1 MTDAADAAW
10 MHDLA
15 AELGEDPLRADE
27 LAELRALAQAHPA
40 PWGPSPPAT
49 TDLAL
54 AQVLR
59 RAARLQRTRQR
70 AWLVVSMAAALLFCA
85 SPTLV
90 RWRVDRPGNPDRL
103 THMSRVG
110 LVFWT
115 SSAH

>member
-1 MTDAADAAW
+1 MTDAENATW
-10 MHDLA
+10 LHDLA
-15 AELGEDPLRADE
+15 EELGEAPLRADE
-27 LAELRALAQAHPA
+27 LAELRGLARAQPA
-40 PWGPSPPAT
+40 PWGPSPPPA

-59 RAARLQRTRQR
+59 QATRLQRTRQR

-103 THMSRVG
+103 TQMSRVG

-115 SSAH
+115 SSAR

>member
-1 MTDAADAAW
+1 MTDAADATW

-15 AELGEDPLRADE
+15 AELGEAPLRADE
-27 LAELRALAQAHPA
+27 LAELRDLARAHPA
-40 PWGPSPPAT
+40 PWGSPPPVA

-59 RAARLQRTRQR
+59 RGARLQRTRQR
-70 AWLVVSMAAALLFCA
+70 AWLLVSMAAALLFCA

-103 THMSRVG
+103 THMSQLG

-115 SSAH
+115 SSAR